1 MQEDIDR
8 DGHTDILLDEQKLA
22 QFKLQK
28 AICIEKKKLEKN
40 LKSIDT

>member
-1 MQEDIDR
+1 VQEDIDR

-28 AICIEKKKLEKN
+28 AICIEKKKFREKSKVN
-40 LKSIDT
+40 